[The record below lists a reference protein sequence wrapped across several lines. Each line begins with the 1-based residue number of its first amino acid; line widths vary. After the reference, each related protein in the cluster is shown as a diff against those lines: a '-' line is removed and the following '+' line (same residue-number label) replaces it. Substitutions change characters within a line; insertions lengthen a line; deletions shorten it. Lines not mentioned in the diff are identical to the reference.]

1 MNNLDQ
7 NKTSNRN
14 FGITFFIFFL
24 ILSLYPLIQDKNINY
39 VLLFISIIFLFLSF
53 LKPKVLKPLNKIWF
67 KFGIFLGKFVSPI
80 VMSLIFF
87 LVITP
92 TGLIMKVIGKNLLNL
107 KNENKKTYWINK
119 DNSNNS
125 MKNQF

>member
-80 VMSLIFF
+80 VMGLIFF

-92 TGLIMKVIGKNLLNL
+92 TGLIMKAIGKNLLNL
-107 KNENKKTYWINK
+107 KKENKKTYWINK

>member
-39 VLLFISIIFLFLSF
+39 VFLFISIIFLFLSF